1 MKKLLLV
8 ALLALFPAFAYPFA
22 FDNSVLMLRCPG
34 RETIE
39 VILHRYEH
47 TQEAWGRD
55 HFETGGGRTQRG
67 SLVIFPFTNLDSMV
81 YDQMTQSF
89 GFWYQREARF
99 VHCQL
104 LSLRNA
110 WPVDLPVFR
119 E

>member
-47 TQEAWGRD
+47 TQEAWARD

-67 SLVIFPFTNLDSMV
+67 SLVIFPFANLDSMV

>member
-1 MKKLLLV
+1 
-8 ALLALFPAFAYPFA
+8 PFA
-22 FDNSVLMLRCPG
+22 
-34 RETIE
+34 
-39 VILHRYEH
+39 
-47 TQEAWGRD
+47 
-55 HFETGGGRTQRG
+55 
-67 SLVIFPFTNLDSMV
+67 NLDSMV

>member
-1 MKKLLLV
+1 MKTLLLV
-8 ALLALFPAFAYPFA
+8 VLLAIFPPFA
-22 FDNSVLMLRCPG
+22 FALDVNNSMLMLRCPG

-67 SLVIFPFTNLDSMV
+67 SLVIFPFANLDSMV